1 MGMMM
6 SQKEVKRAQLMELLK
21 EGKIDQKEAAR
32 RLRVSVRQIKR
43 IVKQYRAAGLSGL
56 ISKKRGIP

>member
-1 MGMMM
+1 
-6 SQKEVKRAQLMELLK
+6 MELLK

-32 RLRVSVRQIKR
+32 RLRVGVRQIKR